1 MSQIPLIVME
11 RSGDWAA
18 ALRLWLEPLD
28 VRLFETRM
36 MEECWHRLVEQPT
49 ALAALELTADNVRPM
64 LALLLRLE
72 DELPEVRA
80 IVVAERQL
88 AAYGDLV
95 REAGAIHFVVSPRSL
110 GDVAELVRRR
120 IGQLAA
126 SAPLGVS
133 DLDDPRAKILA
144 DLTWSDVI

>member
-11 RSGDWAA
+11 RSGNWAA

-28 VRLFETRM
+28 ARLYETRM
-36 MEECWHRLVEQPT
+36 IDECWQRLVEQPT
-49 ALAALELTADNVRPM
+49 ALAALELTADNVRPL
-64 LALLLRLE
+64 LALLRLRR
-72 DELPEVRA
+72 ELPEARA
-80 IVVAERQL
+80 IVMAERTL
-88 AAYGDLV
+88 AAYGELV

-120 IGQLAA
+120 IDHLAA

-133 DLDDPRAKILA
+133 DLDDPREKILA
-144 DLTWSDVI
+144 DLPWSDVI